1 MQLNT
6 IKYTA
11 LQNKPVQRV
20 ALCGGAG
27 IFLLGEAIKQK
38 ADVFVTADVKYHEFF
53 DADSKLILA
62 DIGHYESEV
71 FTKELIYTY
80 LSQKFTN
87 IALILSKTITNPIF
101 YL

>member
-1 MQLNT
+1 MQLSC
-6 IKYTA
+6 IRHTA
-11 LQNKPVQRV
+11 LLSKPVQKI

-27 IFLLGEAIKQK
+27 IFLLPEAIKQK
-38 ADVFVTADVKYHEFF
+38 ADVFITADVKYHEFF
-53 DADSKLILA
+53 DADGRLILA